1 MIHIDIKTLT
11 IFFSPITESLFP
23 HLFFITMTNNMA
35 ETTSHQTAQP
45 WWNRPLWGD
54 KSMLKKLESIIHKP
68 HDTIPPA
75 VMEHHQRVF
84 AELKIL
90 TPIAKALDSQD
101 FNNSEFLEFVHICKL
116 FAYEIGEYK
125 GLKNYVALFRVAVE
139 ARNSFLK
146 IEQIELSYRST
157 KQQEMYRFLLELLEQ
172 QLDSQTFI
180 QLLEEKRQKILPEI
194 QTEEGKEAVNV
205 YTDTLQKLA
214 RQDELGIKLI
224 YLFKKY
230 QLENF
235 SLLKIVSEIVQY
247 LLGRNLRD
255 FNDIQIIVRAN
266 RELFDQLGR
275 VIELPI
281 EKTREE
287 DYARMLQY
295 IAMKQK
301 YQELY
306 IQFLRLLEVMTQWS
320 HFYFILKDLREN
332 YPPEKFAIPPEFNTP
347 IPGLE
352 IYTKYQNIISK
363 KY

>member
-1 MIHIDIKTLT
+1 MADKT
-11 IFFSPITESLFP
+11 S
-23 HLFFITMTNNMA
+23 NQ
-35 ETTSHQTAQP
+35 TSQS

-54 KSMLKKLESIIHKP
+54 KSMVEKLEAIIYKT
-68 HDTIPPA
+68 HDTIPEE
-75 VMEHHQRVF
+75 VIEHHQRVF

-90 TPIAKALDSQD
+90 TPIAKALDNKD
-101 FNNSEFLEFVHICKL
+101 FSNSEFLEFVHISKL

-157 KQQEMYRFLLELLEQ
+157 KQQEMYRFLLDLLEKQ
-172 QLDSQTFI
+172 SDSKIFI
-180 QLLEEKRQKILPEI
+180 QSLEEKREKILPEI
-194 QTEEGKEAVNV
+194 QREEGKEAINV

-214 RQDELGIKLI
+214 KQDELGIKLM

-235 SLLKIVSEIVQY
+235 SLLRIVSEIVQH
-247 LLGRNLRD
+247 LLERNLRD
-255 FNDIQIIVRAN
+255 FNDIKILVRAN
-266 RELFDQLGR
+266 QELFDQLGR

-281 EKTREE
+281 DKTREE
-287 DYARMLQY
+287 DYARMVQY

-306 IQFLRLLEVMTQWS
+306 IQFLRLLEVMTQWN
-320 HFYFILKDLREN
+320 HFYLIIKELREH
-332 YPPEKFAIPPEFNTP
+332 YSPEEFEIPAEFNTP
-347 IPGLE
+347 LPGIE
-352 IYTKYQNIISK
+352 IYNKYQAVITK
-363 KY
+363 A